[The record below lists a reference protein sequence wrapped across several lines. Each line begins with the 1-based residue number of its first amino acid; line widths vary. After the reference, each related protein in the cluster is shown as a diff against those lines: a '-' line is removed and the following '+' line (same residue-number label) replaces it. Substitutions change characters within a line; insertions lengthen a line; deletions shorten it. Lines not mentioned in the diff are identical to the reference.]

1 MKKKILVLSLVVA
14 LLATAIVSGS
24 LAWFTDSDEATN
36 VFTVGSIEIIQHEK
50 NADGTDFTQDQPMLP
65 IVNIADP
72 AADPNYIAKVVT
84 VENEGKNAAYVRTH
98 IAVPTQL
105 LDYLH
110 LDVKLDNWT
119 SEYTTYI
126 AVDNVPYTVFTYRYN
141 DALAP
146 NKTTEVL
153 LQGVYMDARVDVQ
166 KNPASNNMEFCMP
179 DGNGGFTFSGYAVT
193 DAEGTDYK
201 VNVLVATQ
209 AVQQEGFADAE
220 TALSNAFGSTVPFGA

>member
-50 NADGTDFTQDQPMLP
+50 NADGTDFTQNQTMLP
-65 IVNIADP
+65 IVNVDNP

-84 VENEGKNAAYVRTH
+84 VENEGKNPAYVRTH
-98 IAVPTQL
+98 IAVPTVL
-105 LDYLH
+105 VEYLH
-110 LDVKLDNWT
+110 LDVKEENWT
-119 SEYTTYI
+119 YEFAGTATVSGTS
-126 AVDNVPYTVFTYRYN
+126 YTVYTYRYN
-141 DALAP
+141 YAIAP
-146 NKTTEVL
+146 TETTDVL
-153 LQGVYMDARVDVQ
+153 LRGVYMDARVDVQ

-179 DGNGGFTFSGYAVT
+179 DGNGGFNFSGYAVT